1 MININNRVV
10 PELPPVSK
18 ISLLSILDT
27 ANVKPWVESIKP
39 KTAQDIIGQSMAR
52 LEFIDGEQNTSSTM
66 EKEIQP
72 GEIFV
77 AMEKFKKEYLQKY
90 WTQHYSD
97 SGEMVEVCH

>member
-1 MININNRVV
+1 MINMNNRLV

-27 ANVKPWVESIKP
+27 VNGKPWREAVKP

-52 LEFIDGEQNTSSTM
+52 LENFADELNTSSTM

-72 GEIFV
+72 GEIV
-77 AMEKFKKEYLQKY
+77 MAMEKFKKEYLQKY